1 MVEDGMQKV
10 TVSYNKLNLPA
21 RFANAPRSA
30 ARSVS
35 NGNLPEIAVPG
46 ATRALYCYAADG
58 ELKRVVD
65 GSDKGLEYLGSLIY
79 IRNGNVL
86 TLESAPFSEGRIK
99 PTSGGQEY
107 QPHFCS
113 PYCRT

>member
-1 MVEDGMQKV
+1 MLRQLHEAGNPLRFERKFGEDR
-10 TVSYNKLNLPA
+10 LNLPA

-35 NGNLPEIAVPG
+35 NNGNLPEIAVPG

-65 GSDKGLEYLGSLIY
+65 GSDKGLEYLGSLNLY
-79 IRNGNVL
+79 
-86 TLESAPFSEGRIK
+86 S
-99 PTSGGQEY
+99 
-107 QPHFCS
+107 
-113 PYCRT
+113 

>member
-1 MVEDGMQKV
+1 MLRQLHEAGNPLRSERKFGEDR
-10 TVSYNKLNLPA
+10 LNLPA

-35 NGNLPEIAVPG
+35 NGGIDSDLPEIAVPG

-65 GSDKGLEYLGSLIY
+65 GSDKGLEYLGSLNLY
-79 IRNGNVL
+79 
-86 TLESAPFSEGRIK
+86 S
-99 PTSGGQEY
+99 
-107 QPHFCS
+107 
-113 PYCRT
+113 

>member
-65 GSDKGLEYLGSLIY
+65 GSDKGLEYLGSLNLY
-79 IRNGNVL
+79 
-86 TLESAPFSEGRIK
+86 S
-99 PTSGGQEY
+99 
-107 QPHFCS
+107 
-113 PYCRT
+113 